1 MIDSNTLYRLAL
13 DIVVQIPGGKR
24 DVLAVLAEAQRIA
37 NQLDD
42 NNQRPIE
49 RRFSV
54 IRGRDLDA

>member
-37 NQLDD
+37 NKLDD
-42 NNQRPIE
+42 NDQRPVE

-54 IRGRDLDA
+54 IGGRDLDA